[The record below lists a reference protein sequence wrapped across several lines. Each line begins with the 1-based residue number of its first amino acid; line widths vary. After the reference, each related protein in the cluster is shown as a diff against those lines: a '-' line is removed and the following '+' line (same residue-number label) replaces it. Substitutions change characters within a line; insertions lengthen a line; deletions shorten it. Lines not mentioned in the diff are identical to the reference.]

1 MDRREFEDAI
11 EKLKKL
17 TLKDQEFVVNFIKEA
32 HRQEQETPKKRP
44 SSKPILKR
52 GSGEIVTDTKGDP
65 LYVGDRVEI
74 LSGGTV
80 EGIKFHPGD
89 KGYFTGFKGD
99 YCIIHTDKQ
108 KGRVL
113 DHIRRIERYVNK
125 ISDE

>member
-1 MDRREFEDAI
+1 MNKREIEDAI

-32 HRQEQETPKKRP
+32 HRQEQDTPNKK
-44 SSKPILKR
+44 SSRKPTLKP

-80 EGIKFHPGD
+80 EGIRFYPGD

-99 YCIIHTDKQ
+99 YCIIVTDKQ

-125 ISDE
+125 TSNE